1 MKEKKQR
8 VDKFLLA
15 IVFLSL
21 LVLGGGVIF
30 ASKIGGKPEVAPNK
44 EVKAQVSETNY
55 SWGEI
60 PIDGGN
66 VKKNFPIKNAGQDI
80 LKVFNVKTSCMC
92 TTTRVLI
99 QEQLSPPF
107 GMHSQ
112 SPWVGKIAPGE
123 EAQLEIVFDP
133 AYHGPSG
140 LGPITREIL
149 LETNDPANSKLIFTL
164 TGTVVK

>member
-1 MKEKKQR
+1 MKKKEKG
-8 VDKFLLA
+8 VDKFFIA
-15 IVFLSL
+15 IVLFTL
-21 LVLGGGVIF
+21 LVLGGGALFV
-30 ASKIGGKPEVAPNK
+30 SSLGEKPQLSVSQAAKVEAP
-44 EVKAQVSETNY
+44 ETTY

-60 PIDGGN
+60 PLNRGN
-66 VKKNFPIKNAGQDI
+66 VKKTFLIKNAGKETLQLANI
-80 LKVFNVKTSCMC
+80 KTSCMC
-92 TTTRVLI
+92 TTARVFI
-99 QEQLSPPF
+99 KEQSSPPF

-140 LGPITREIL
+140 LGPVTREIL